1 VNLIR
6 GASRRKNYV
15 VDALPLKPN
24 PMEEVIEGEM
34 ENLTSTVPEFRGKR
48 AADFV
53 DKTLLIELERDG
65 FFTSLAARYGKQP

>member
-1 VNLIR
+1 
-6 GASRRKNYV
+6 
-15 VDALPLKPN
+15 
-24 PMEEVIEGEM
+24 M

-53 DKTLLIELERDG
+53 DKTLLTELERDG